1 MDHRTRENST
11 FFVMAHSIL
20 FCLLLITSSS
30 FFLAPFLLYSRTTEN
45 CWNRGSLPYEDG
57 LPSGLPSRASN
68 LERCFQTM
76 QQGNHGRLLQPRSY
90 HGSEHGIRNQARD
103 ELIELVGRKQ
113 FNCKCWRFCSYTTA
127 YLTDSIPT
135 LFYYF

>member
-1 MDHRTRENST
+1 MQLCQST
-11 FFVMAHSIL
+11 VVASAIFGNYNFGFQSSLQIAFTLAYKYYVH
-20 FCLLLITSSS
+20 LLTN
-30 FFLAPFLLYSRTTEN
+30 F
-45 CWNRGSLPYEDG
+45 
-57 LPSGLPSRASN
+57 SGN
-68 LERCFQTM
+68 YDVM
-76 QQGNHGRLLQPRSY
+76 QQPKNISKFSKDTVCFFMFL
-90 HGSEHGIRNQARD
+90 D